1 MDHRRRMCTMTWV
14 LPAETLL
21 VEEGTLEQE
30 PGSGIR
36 GIVDGTPVAV
46 GTLDWLHR
54 HGASLPAPDGALP
67 GPPPPG
73 SSATGGGPT
82 QGTAQSRLT
91 ARSGHT
97 RVYVGIG
104 DRVAAYIDMSDEL
117 RPGAAETVAALRTMG
132 ISSVLLS
139 GER

>member
-1 MDHRRRMCTMTWV
+1 M
-14 LPAETLL
+14 LLAETLL
-21 VEEGTLEQE
+21 VDEGTLEQE

-36 GIVDGTPVAV
+36 GIVGGTPVAV
-46 GTLDWLHR
+46 GTLDWLQR
-54 HGASLPAPDGALP
+54 HGASLLALDGSPSGAA
-67 GPPPPG
+67 PPG
-73 SSATGGGPT
+73 SPTSGGGST
-82 QGTAQSRLT
+82 QDTAQSRLA